1 MINKT
6 LRTFAMALLALLAFN
21 ANATTNN
28 ITAPLT
34 FNSSDDAAFS
44 RTFHLGEFGSFTDS
58 YTFSIQ
64 SGTEADLSA
73 NVGSKYSLSF
83 ANIVLFGVDLTN
95 VSLTGLV
102 NVNGVQTTTS
112 FGLFNLGKN
121 NTFSL
126 EASNLTAG
134 DYSLNISG
142 ISALTSG
149 VFKSKYSG
157 DVSLAVT
164 AVPEPETYSMMLAG
178 LGLMGFAARRK
189 LKA

>member
-6 LRTFAMALLALLAFN
+6 LRAFAVTLLALLAFN
-21 ANATTNN
+21 ANANNN

-34 FNSSDDAAFS
+34 FDSNDEAAFS
-44 RTFHLGEFGSFTDS
+44 RTFHLGEFGAFTDS

-157 DVSLAVT
+157 DVSLIVT

-178 LGLMGFAARRK
+178 LGLMGFVARRK